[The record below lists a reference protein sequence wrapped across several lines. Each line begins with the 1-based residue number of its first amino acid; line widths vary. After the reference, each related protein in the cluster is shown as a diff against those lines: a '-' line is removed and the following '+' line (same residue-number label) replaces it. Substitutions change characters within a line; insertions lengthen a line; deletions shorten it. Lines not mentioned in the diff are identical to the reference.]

1 MESEGKKERTQIKC
15 YWSIHGRSD
24 ALVLYLETRK
34 TLSCL
39 YSVEE
44 KRRGLTNDDFA
55 VIYCHATIMVPHSIS
70 VKHWSITQID
80 EACETMNGNQ
90 LYCTDSRSSVASSKR
105 SVSSWS
111 AARKTAS
118 KSTFSHRSS
127 PLFFRSPL
135 SMLRPN

>member
-1 MESEGKKERTQIKC
+1 MESGGKKERTQIKC

-55 VIYCHATIMVPHSIS
+55 VTCCHVTIVPHSIS
-70 VKHWSITQID
+70 VKRWLITKTED
-80 EACETMNGNQ
+80 ACETVNGNQ
-90 LYCTDSRSSVASSKR
+90 LYCTDSRSSVTSSKR
-105 SVSSWS
+105 SVSSWGT
-111 AARKTAS
+111 ARKTAS
-118 KSTFSHRSS
+118 KSTFSHRPF